1 MVILLSYIPGMK
13 GAGASTLGPPLAM
26 PCAESRSL
34 ETLLLR
40 ETAFLVLEASMRP
53 PNGHTWSWAGSCS
66 LEPTLL
72 TEGKILE
79 LAACLR
85 PPKRLARS

>member
-1 MVILLSYIPGMK
+1 MLLFILGMN

-40 ETAFLVLEASMRP
+40 ETAFLVLAASLRP
-53 PNGHTWSWAGSCS
+53 PNGQPWSWAGSCS
-66 LEPTLL
+66 IETTLL
-72 TEGKILE
+72 TEGNFLE

-85 PPKRLARS
+85 PPNRQAWP